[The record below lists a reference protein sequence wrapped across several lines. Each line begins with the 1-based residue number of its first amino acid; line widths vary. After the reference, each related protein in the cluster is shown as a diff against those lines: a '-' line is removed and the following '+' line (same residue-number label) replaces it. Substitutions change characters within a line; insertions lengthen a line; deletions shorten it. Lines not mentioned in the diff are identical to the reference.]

1 MAAATQGP
9 TLEKPEVA
17 HVNPDVVTATQ
28 DRIDIASATR
38 TASPGF
44 VQLVK
49 NKRVLG
55 YCLLIFILPINFGYE
70 LALVGN
76 ILAIPGFLDRYSVS
90 IASGREIPAH
100 DQQVLNAS
108 TNVGIF
114 IAAFTTGFISDMIG
128 RRKVIFLGCAL
139 CIVGI
144 FVQAWSTS
152 IMMLFGGKLISTLGY
167 GMGHPLS
174 PVFVAEIAPNELR
187 GLCLILVNSMVV
199 IGQWMCAL
207 VGYAGT
213 FIVGDWG
220 WRMPV
225 LVQIAPPAAM
235 LVLAIPLLPES
246 PSWLLV
252 HGKREAAGESLRK
265 FNGPSHDVKA
275 TLALLEATVEK
286 ERQLNSEGASYF
298 FTLAGVQNA
307 VGVAQACYTVQLF
320 GNICSWFLIDRSGR
334 RPLIVWGCIAMT
346 ILLLV
351 IGYLGIARDNK
362 QKTYSINVMSNTAA
376 ACLVG
381 QIVPIL
387 INSGNANLGAKV
399 AFVFFG
405 PSLLFSVYLYLCF
418 PEMKGRSCLELEEMF
433 QKNVPTKDFTS
444 YSCVVDLVDVDGE
457 KPVVVLRD

>member
-1 MAAATQGP
+1 M
-9 TLEKPEVA
+9 KP
-17 HVNPDVVTATQ
+17 HNTFTCSNLDWT
-28 DRIDIASATR
+28 
-38 TASPGF
+38 G
-44 VQLVK
+44 
-49 NKRVLG
+49 
-55 YCLLIFILPINFGYE
+55 LLIFILPINFGYE
-70 LALVGN
+70 LALIGN
-76 ILAIPGFLDRYSVS
+76 ILAIPGFLDRYGVS

-114 IAAFTTGFISDMIG
+114 VAAFTTGFISDMIG

-152 IMMLFGGKLISTLGY
+152 IMILFGGKLISTLGY
-167 GMGHPLS
+167 GMGHALS

-187 GLCLILVNSMVV
+187 GVCLILVNSMVV
-199 IGQWMCAL
+199 IGQWVCAL

-252 HGKREAAGESLRK
+252 HGKREAAGKSLRK
-265 FNGPSHDVKA
+265 FNGPSHDVEA

-298 FTLAGVQNA
+298 EDRTCAEQPLSAWYIWPSSLW
-307 VGVAQACYTVQLF
+307 AQT
-320 GNICSWFLIDRSGR
+320 
-334 RPLIVWGCIAMT
+334 
-346 ILLLV
+346 LLLA
-351 IGYLGIARDNK
+351 IFRGYFGLLKPRILCSRFRLG
-362 QKTYSINVMSNTAA
+362 
-376 ACLVG
+376 
-381 QIVPIL
+381 
-387 INSGNANLGAKV
+387 
-399 AFVFFG
+399 
-405 PSLLFSVYLYLCF
+405 
-418 PEMKGRSCLELEEMF
+418 
-433 QKNVPTKDFTS
+433 
-444 YSCVVDLVDVDGE
+444 
-457 KPVVVLRD
+457 